1 LGKLTEARGW
11 IGGVQRRRNR
21 AGSCDMPVLSGEK
34 WVTPGRQFPT
44 VTWSFATNNYDFS
57 KLYLGYNDFDGQIR
71 DDYRPLVRSAFDA
84 WEAVSLIDFVEVV
97 DSAEADIRLGDIE
110 IDGFPKPGQTTTL
123 GIAQTWMTGAVYS
136 AAQIWFDVDAYQD
149 KPTFFQVAEHE
160 IGHAIGLEHSSDPAD
175 TMYFLS
181 NPQNAS
187 GKLSAG
193 DISGVQQM
201 YGVRATAPTVNMD
214 FATAASSLFFLGALP
229 TAAQLTSRG
238 DFAETQYT
246 YYATVLKVANPG
258 IGPYE
263 ALGRA
268 FSSETAFT
276 TKYGVAI
283 STATFIQTAYQD
295 AFHRA
300 PTTAQET
307 HFNGQLTY
315 FRSLY
320 ISAAIAP
327 DKAEIQARG
336 AVAGQMLGFAMTT
349 ASERALPAQTLDDTV
364 NTYLSKQAF
373 SAVGLAGVFDDTG
386 TAAYL
391 GFA

>member
-1 LGKLTEARGW
+1 
-11 IGGVQRRRNR
+11 
-21 AGSCDMPVLSGEK
+21 MPVLSGEI
-34 WVTPGRQFPT
+34 WVTPGQQFPT

-57 KLYLGYNDFDGQIR
+57 DRYLGYNDFEGQIR

-84 WEAVSLIDFVEVV
+84 WEAVSLINFIEVV

-123 GIAQTWMTGAVYS
+123 GIAQSWMTGNVYS

-149 KPTFFQVAEHE
+149 RQTFFQVAQHE
-160 IGHAIGLEHSSDPAD
+160 IGHAIGLDHSNDPAD

-181 NPQNAS
+181 NPKNES

-201 YGVRATAPTVNMD
+201 YGVRANTPTVNTD
-214 FATAASSLFFLGALP
+214 FATAAASLFFLGALP
-229 TAAQLTSRG
+229 TAGELASRSDFG
-238 DFAETQYT
+238 DSQYT
-246 YYATVLKVANPG
+246 YYANVLKVANPG

-263 ALGRA
+263 AFGSA
-268 FSSETAFT
+268 FSGLPAFVA
-276 TKYGVAI
+276 KYGASI
-283 STATFIQTAYQD
+283 STATFVQTAYQD

-300 PTTAQET
+300 PTSAQTA
-307 HFNGQLTY
+307 HFTDQVTY

-320 ISAAIAP
+320 VGAGIAAGQ
-327 DKAEIQARG
+327 AEIQARG

-349 ASERALPAQTLDDTV
+349 ASELTMPGQTLDDTV

-373 SAVGLAGVFDDTG
+373 SAVGLAGVADGAGSD
-386 TAAYL
+386 AYL